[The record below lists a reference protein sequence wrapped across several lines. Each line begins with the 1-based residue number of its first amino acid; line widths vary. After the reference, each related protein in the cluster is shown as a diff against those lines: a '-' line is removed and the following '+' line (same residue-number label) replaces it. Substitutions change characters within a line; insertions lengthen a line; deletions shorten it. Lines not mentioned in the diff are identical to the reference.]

1 MGGPVRSGVCLCHC
15 WECAPI
21 VTICV
26 LLAQQIPPWSPEQ
39 QLEVYRKYHC
49 VAQRLAV
56 RSSHVGEAEGESE
69 ALGKELLSAQLKL
82 EKARKAISKLKL
94 KSQTSR
100 GGYHDVAI
108 CLTGKL
114 AEHAS
119 KLEARGELYDRVPKR
134 LFGQIESAVERHIT
148 RCVLRMAVSQRAR
161 YWRNWAPLPRLM
173 GMIRWKLGNK
183 LLVCVFL
190 CCS

>member
-26 LLAQQIPPWSPEQ
+26 LLAPQIPPWSPEQ

-56 RSSHVGEAEGESE
+56 RSSHVREAERESE
-69 ALGKELLSAQLKL
+69 GLGKELLSAQLKL

-108 CLTGKL
+108 CLAGKQ

-134 LFGQIESAVERHIT
+134 LLGQIESAVERAYYEM
-148 RCVLRMAVSQRAR
+148 RAKDGSEAARKVLEKSGPSPALDGHDGKEV
-161 YWRNWAPLPRLM
+161 RN
-173 GMIRWKLGNK
+173 
-183 LLVCVFL
+183 
-190 CCS
+190 